1 MTNQVVKSED
11 RKGTSLF
18 SHDPFSAFREEMN
31 SLIDRVFGR
40 SGGFFDTPSAT
51 PFSVGQ
57 ITPSVD
63 LHETDKAYSLTAELP
78 GLDEKDVELIVRDG
92 LLTLKGEKR
101 YEKKDEK
108 DEARVVERHYGS
120 FQRIFTLPS
129 DVDDAEIEAKF
140 DKGVLTV
147 TMPKKPGAKPAG
159 RRIAIGKG

>member
-1 MTNQVVKSED
+1 MANQVLKNED

-40 SGGFFDTPSAT
+40 NFGFLDTPSLDR
-51 PFSVGQ
+51 FSAGH
-57 ITPSVD
+57 ISPRVD
-63 LHETDKAYSLTAELP
+63 LHETEKAYSLTAELP
-78 GLDEKDVELIVRDG
+78 GLDEKDVELSVHDG
-92 LLTLKGEKR
+92 VLTLKGEKR
-101 YEKKDEK
+101 YEKKDDK
-108 DEARVVERHYGS
+108 DEARVIERHYGS

-159 RRIAIGKG
+159 RQIAIGRG